1 MTFEEKYAAY
11 GKKLDE
17 LKAKLDTAV
26 DARKLAREKNREQ
39 IAADIDAL
47 VAEIDEFDAALD
59 KQIDKQYDTLD
70 AQIVKQCKTLDAEI
84 GKQYDTM
91 ERRVTMLD
99 AQINKQCDT
108 IDAQVEKQFDTMA
121 ERVGKVDAQIIKQC
135 NTIDAQVEKQFDT
148 MAERVDKLDEQIE
161 EYSEKAKAAFTLDK
175 ATAEAVANEPTR
187 IDAIEKGTAE
197 QAAKAKGDVV
207 MAEENARLIRERCEA
222 KCTNA
227 RLRSEVKVK
236 AAKEKIAERKE
247 AHDKAAQEEW
257 IFDLLEYAEGCY
269 ETAVAWALEA
279 EYTLME
285 ADYEIDYYKERFGSE
300 K

>member
-70 AQIVKQCKTLDAEI
+70 AQIVKQCKTL
-84 GKQYDTM
+84 
-91 ERRVTMLD
+91 
-99 AQINKQCDT
+99 
-108 IDAQVEKQFDTMA
+108 DAQVEKQFDTMA

-222 KCTNA
+222 KCANA